1 MKPYT
6 CFFAAHGCCRS
17 ANSKGNSPLSGGH
30 RGSGSTAVK
39 KQPCPPLFYF
49 LLYGTN
55 LHRRGGTISYRMP
68 PFSFLFFPRLLLT
81 TSARLAPLSRTTP
94 PALKALSSPFQ
105 KWAEP
110 ASCFRFVFFYYY
122 WMMPRLPA
130 QNGLCF
136 FFIQQQQ
143 SGASCLSLGLRV
155 AMATAAVQS
164 VCPEDAHSGP
174 VCVCVSSS
182 VLTEQGHFTFLS
194 AVGNTKEWPQ
204 LWRSREFMEAACR
217 GNE

>member
-49 LLYGTN
+49 FFTAQ
-55 LHRRGGTISYRMP
+55 TSTEEAAQVVTACP
-68 PFSFLFFPRLLLT
+68 PFLFFFSLVFFWQQAPGSHLCPAPLRRLLKH
-81 TSARLAPLSRTTP
+81 SRP
-94 PALKALSSPFQ
+94 PSRNGQNLPPVSVLF
-105 KWAEP
+105 
-110 ASCFRFVFFYYY
+110 FFYYY

-174 VCVCVSSS
+174 VCVC
-182 VLTEQGHFTFLS
+182 EQLGANRAGPLYLPVCGGKHKRMTS
-194 AVGNTKEWPQ
+194 AMKEPRVYGGCMSW
-204 LWRSREFMEAACR
+204 
-217 GNE
+217 